1 MSRARVAVLAS
12 GSGTN
17 LQALLDA
24 AKEPRYPAD
33 IVVVLS
39 NAPTAFALERARR
52 AGVPTEVLEHR
63 AFPSRE
69 AFDGAMVARLQEHRV
84 EWVCLAGFMR
94 LITPVFLRAFPGRVL
109 NVHPALLPAFPG
121 MHGVQQALECGV
133 KVAGCTV
140 HFVDAGTDTGP
151 IIAQAAVPV
160 LDSDDEASL
169 SARVLEQEHR
179 LYVESLARV
188 IRGEVRVEGRHVVA
202 ARPA

>member
-39 NAPTAFALERARR
+39 NVPTAFALERARR

-69 AFDGAMVARLQEHRV
+69 AFDAAMVARLQEHRV

-121 MHGVQQALECGV
+121 MHGVRQALECGV